1 MREKSRPLGYRTG
14 HQVLMKQSENS
25 LQKGTSHKVQLF
37 HAVNEAHKKWEI
49 KKQNTCK
56 QKETRNST
64 ETAEKV

>member
-1 MREKSRPLGYRTG
+1 
-14 HQVLMKQSENS
+14 MKKSENT

-56 QKETRNST
+56 PKKTRNSIQ
-64 ETAEKV
+64 TAEKVWFDVRYITNFTFPLRN